1 MKLPAAVV
9 WFYTDMLIENGCV
22 IARVARVFN
31 IWKFTITT
39 TKLFFTSIEMILA
52 LKNDNIQNIPLLI
65 KVILWTIGMQTNHP
79 SHWQWYSRVILS
91 MMLLKG
97 LIGGK
102 NRTHTHTF
110 FLLRQIE
117 IPFTVFTHKL
127 FPNQKELVILGKSDF
142 FRIRI

>member
-22 IARVARVFN
+22 IARVVAARGFN
-31 IWKFTITT
+31 IWKFTT
-39 TKLFFTSIEMILA
+39 TKLFFTSIEMMILA

-91 MMLLKG
+91 MMLLKC

-110 FLLRQIE
+110 FFFVKLKFHLLFSLTNCSQI
-117 IPFTVFTHKL
+117 KKNL
-127 FPNQKELVILGKSDF
+127 
-142 FRIRI
+142 